1 MQRHS
6 RLLASS
12 LTATV
17 LAAGALVAAPTAEAR
32 PANADAYKM
41 VYVYATDVH
50 LREAPR
56 TNATIVDS
64 VSHVYLR
71 DYCQT
76 NRNTT
81 PVADPNGGTNPWW
94 SRVTLASG
102 SDFAY
107 VSNVFLRGG
116 RKISGVPDC

>member
-1 MQRHS
+1 MQRHVS
-6 RLLASS
+6 LLASS

-17 LAAGALVAAPTAEAR
+17 LAAGALIAAPAAQAQ
-32 PANADAYKM
+32 PANADAYKT
-41 VYVYATDVH
+41 VYVYATNVH

-56 TNATIVDS
+56 TSARIAAT
-64 VSHVYLR
+64 VSHIYLR

-76 NRNTT
+76 DRNTT
-81 PVADPNGGTNPWW
+81 PVADPSGGTNPWW
-94 SRVTLASG
+94 SRVTLTSG